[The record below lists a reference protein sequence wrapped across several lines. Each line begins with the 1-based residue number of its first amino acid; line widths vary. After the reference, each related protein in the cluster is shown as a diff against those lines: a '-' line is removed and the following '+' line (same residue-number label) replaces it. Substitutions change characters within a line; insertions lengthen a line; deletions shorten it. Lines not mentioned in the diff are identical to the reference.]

1 MNAQAAADSPVV
13 LVTGGA
19 RRIGAAM
26 VRALHASGWR
36 VAIHCNRS
44 RAQADRLAR
53 QLAERRPDSTAVF
66 AADLCEA
73 GAGRRLAAAVAGRF
87 ERIDALVNNASVYYS
102 TPLASLEERAL
113 DELLAI
119 NFRVPLLLV
128 RDCLPYFAPSAC
140 VVNVLDALARR
151 ARPCY
156 VAYGA
161 AKAAMWTATEILALE
176 LAPAV
181 RVNAVAPGHHIAWEE
196 REPLSAAAQRA
207 APGRVP
213 LKRLGTPEEVAA
225 AVVYLLSPQGAFLN
239 GVVLPVD
246 GGLSLC

>member
-1 MNAQAAADSPVV
+1 
-13 LVTGGA
+13 
-19 RRIGAAM
+19 M